1 MIRLTEIRRDKGL
14 NKTQLGQLATVHP
27 AQIGQIESGRM
38 VPYPPTLKR
47 IAEALSWE
55 GNPEDLLKE
64 VEE

>member
-14 NKTQLGQLATVHP
+14 NKTQLAQLATVHP

-47 IAEALSWE
+47 IAKALGWK
-55 GNPEDLLKE
+55 GDPEELLEE
-64 VEE
+64 VAE